1 MGAASKP
8 RATRCRSQIL
18 ADTAAEGLHAAG
30 VSAGAHRSVLDL
42 HLSKLRILAAHLRDR
57 GGHRTR
63 AVAAG
68 DSTIGERLKLPAP
81 RIAAHVG
88 AMLVAGGFADV
99 DDVPTWKERWRVVGP
114 RRVSAPAPAGC
125 LRCWGD
131 RPVVRRHVL
140 RAAAYSSSP
149 QTPPSCSRSRSRI
162 RAIASVGGRLEN
174 ASHLMPPTS
183 SRTARSSSPSS
194 ITQARLSLPVYTH
207 PYPSRADR
215 ARAHPPTVA
224 GVEEIDPLGPTPVY
238 RQLARI
244 LRDRIAS
251 GDLAP
256 NRPIPSEAQLRQ
268 EYGVARGTARK
279 AVQVLRDERLVVTV
293 TGRGTYVRPRP

>member
-1 MGAASKP
+1 MRPGSARVHTAPCSTSISRSYGSWQPTYGIVEATAPVLWP
-8 RATRCRSQIL
+8 RATRRSGSGSSCRRHGLQRTSARCL
-18 ADTAAEGLHAAG
+18 SPEGSPTSTTCPPG
-30 VSAGAHRSVLDL
+30 KSV
-42 HLSKLRILAAHLRDR
+42 
-57 GGHRTR
+57 
-63 AVAAG
+63 
-68 DSTIGERLKLPAP
+68 
-81 RIAAHVG
+81 
-88 AMLVAGGFADV
+88 
-99 DDVPTWKERWRVVGP
+99 WRVVGGRGACRP
-114 RRVSAPAPAGC
+114 RP
-125 LRCWGD
+125 
-131 RPVVRRHVL
+131 RPVACIAGGPGVRRHV
-140 RAAAYSSSP
+140 RGAAAYSSSP